1 MHCNL
6 EQLEVTRLAGPR
18 SSTAATSTH
27 PPFPIVRLVNHSAKV
42 GCARGN
48 VQCFQGASSAYQS
61 SLVAATRLAKSVR
74 SGSSTVCDLPPALR
88 NPPPP
93 FFLPGAP
100 LPQQAASSPKVFFF
114 FVPVSGPPQ
123 VPPLPLYC
131 GTAPVER
138 LDARSSRLRN
148 TTQGRVLHSA
158 TSVLLGIPARLR
170 CLCPSS
176 TPAQGTCCHHP
187 PPPFT
192 HRPPARLVWT

>member
-93 FFLPGAP
+93 LF
-100 LPQQAASSPKVFFF
+100 S
-114 FVPVSGPPQ
+114 
-123 VPPLPLYC
+123 
-131 GTAPVER
+131 
-138 LDARSSRLRN
+138 RN
-148 TTQGRVLHSA
+148 TCSPSTRGRTVSIVDPERGQSRHVVQVFTPFSSHLRANH
-158 TSVLLGIPARLR
+158 TGNGLG
-170 CLCPSS
+170 
-176 TPAQGTCCHHP
+176 
-187 PPPFT
+187 
-192 HRPPARLVWT
+192 

>member
-74 SGSSTVCDLPPALR
+74 SVMRRA
-88 NPPPP
+88 
-93 FFLPGAP
+93 
-100 LPQQAASSPKVFFF
+100 
-114 FVPVSGPPQ
+114 
-123 VPPLPLYC
+123 
-131 GTAPVER
+131 
-138 LDARSSRLRN
+138 
-148 TTQGRVLHSA
+148 
-158 TSVLLGIPARLR
+158 
-170 CLCPSS
+170 
-176 TPAQGTCCHHP
+176 
-187 PPPFT
+187 
-192 HRPPARLVWT
+192 